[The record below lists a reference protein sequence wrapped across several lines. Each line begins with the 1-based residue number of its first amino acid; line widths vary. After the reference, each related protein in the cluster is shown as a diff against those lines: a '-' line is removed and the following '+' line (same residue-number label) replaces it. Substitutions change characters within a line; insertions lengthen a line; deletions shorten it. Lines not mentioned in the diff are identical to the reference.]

1 MIRLTVL
8 YKLKPEVNESEFL
21 KWRMTEHQVSNS
33 NMFGVIDTTFTKINS
48 AWPAN
53 QDSPYRFMTTID
65 WADMESFEKGFY
77 EPEIQKKLEEN
88 LKLLTDPQFLIGEV
102 LIPET

>member
-48 AWPAN
+48 AWPVN

-102 LIPET
+102 LIPKA

>member
-77 EPEIQKKLEEN
+77 EPEIQKKLSQSHV
-88 LKLLTDPQFLIGEV
+88 KQT
-102 LIPET
+102 